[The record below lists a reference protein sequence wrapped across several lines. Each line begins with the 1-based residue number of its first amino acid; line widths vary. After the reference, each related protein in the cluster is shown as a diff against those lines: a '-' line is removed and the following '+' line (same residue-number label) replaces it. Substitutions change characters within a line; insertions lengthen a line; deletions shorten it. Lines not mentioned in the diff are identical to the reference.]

1 MGLEEVRAILEAHR
15 EELKALGVGEVY
27 VFGSTARG
35 EAGPKSDVDLIVV
48 LERPLGFAFFELK
61 ERLEAWLG
69 RPVDLTTPDG
79 LREDLRESVLRSA
92 IRAA

>member
-15 EELKALGVGEVY
+15 GELKALGVREVY

-35 EAGPKSDVDLIVV
+35 EAGPESDVDLIVV

-69 RPVDLTTPDG
+69 RSVDLTTPDG

-92 IRAA
+92 VRAA